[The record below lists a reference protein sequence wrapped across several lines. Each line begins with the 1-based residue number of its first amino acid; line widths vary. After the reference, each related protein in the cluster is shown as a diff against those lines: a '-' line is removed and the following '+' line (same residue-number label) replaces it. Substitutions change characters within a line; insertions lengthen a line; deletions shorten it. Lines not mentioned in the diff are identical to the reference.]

1 MDVTRKVKRRYS
13 KKCKRLVKVLVA
25 GHVTIDRI
33 ISSNI
38 DLTSVGG
45 PPSYVGIMARRLGA
59 QVDAATKV
67 GLDFP
72 ESYTLFLSR
81 YINLLSPTLS
91 YTKPTT
97 RFLLQQQGGSRTLK
111 LIARC
116 EDIEE
121 RQIISRNYDVCVLN
135 PVAGEVSAKVAAAS
149 KNSAKL
155 LFMDPQGF
163 LRRFDAEGFCI
174 LSFMDKDLLKDVDV
188 LKVDYEE
195 MYYLTGLNDPQ
206 QALIEIH
213 KLGPKVVILTSHRGF
228 VTISTPKSL
237 YKIPIPDYEGEKEDT
252 GAGDILAGAFAATY
266 AQNMDVLW
274 AGCVGVSAASLSV
287 RGVGISKIPSRG
299 EVLQTAEQILR
310 GVETY

>member
-1 MDVTRKVKRRYS
+1 MVKI
-13 KKCKRLVKVLVA
+13 LIV
-25 GHVTIDRI
+25 GHITIDQIASYNRV
-33 ISSNI
+33 
-38 DLTSVGG
+38 LTSVGG
-45 PPSYVGIMARRLGA
+45 PPSYVGLMATRLGA

-72 ESYTLFLSR
+72 EQYLLFLSR
-81 YINLLSPTLS
+81 YINLLSASLS

-97 RFLLQQQGGSRTLK
+97 RFLLQQQGDDRTIK

-121 RQIISRNYDVCVLN
+121 NQIISRNYDICVLN

-149 KNSAKL
+149 KNSAKC

-163 LRRFDAEGFCI
+163 LRRFDSEGFCT
-174 LSFMDKDLLKDVDV
+174 LSSMDKDLLKDVDV

-195 MYYLTGLNDPQ
+195 MRCITGLQDPQ
-206 QALIEIH
+206 QALSELH
-213 KLGPKVVILTSHRGF
+213 KLGPKLVILTAHRGY
-228 VTISTPKSL
+228 VTISTSKSI
-237 YKIPIPDYEGEKEDT
+237 YKIPIPEYEGEKEVT
-252 GAGDILAGAFAATY
+252 GAGDILVGAFAATY

-287 RGVGISKIPSRG
+287 RGVGISKIPSR
-299 EVLQTAEQILR
+299 EDVLQFAEGIFR
-310 GVETY
+310 GVEIY